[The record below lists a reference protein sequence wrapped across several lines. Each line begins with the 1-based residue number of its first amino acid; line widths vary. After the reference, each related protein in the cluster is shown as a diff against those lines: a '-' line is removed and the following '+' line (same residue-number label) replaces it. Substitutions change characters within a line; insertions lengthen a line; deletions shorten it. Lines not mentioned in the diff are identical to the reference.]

1 MSCHLGFFVW
11 NGSAFIVPAGSYEL
25 PFLVT
30 HIGHR
35 LTYPT
40 IISIWQ
46 EMAAHMSKWQLICRT
61 YTHIAKNTIYIVVV
75 RYGYAYNVICPTIPI
90 YKPSFWVKIHKWFDI
105 CLPGQIYV
113 CSVRY
118 MSALSDIC
126 PTIPIYKLSFCISIQ
141 IWFDICLPCRI
152 YVCQVRYISDMA
164 DIYLAF
170 SPDMGILARHISGW
184 LDIYRDISSY
194 VRPIETLAPKKP
206 DIWQFVTIYIQPCGF
221 MNRFFFQTHIKAGS
235 YALWHDMWA
244 VFLIYDMPLDFYHSK
259 WLDMRAFFC
268 SF

>member
-1 MSCHLGFFVW
+1 MS
-11 NGSAFIVPAGSYEL
+11 
-25 PFLVT
+25 
-30 HIGHR
+30 
-35 LTYPT
+35 
-40 IISIWQ
+40 
-46 EMAAHMSKWQLICRT
+46 
-61 YTHIAKNTIYIVVV
+61 
-75 RYGYAYNVICPTIPI
+75 
-90 YKPSFWVKIHKWFDI
+90 DI
-105 CLPGQIYV
+105 CLPGQIY
-113 CSVRY
+113 
-118 MSALSDIC
+118 
-126 PTIPIYKLSFCISIQ
+126 
-141 IWFDICLPCRI
+141 IWHVWF
-152 YVCQVRYISDMA
+152 ISDMA

-259 WLDMRAFFC
+259 WLDMRAFFFHFSTVPASLGHFSLLDPAWGPSLITSYNMRSLLVPRGVSLVALTLC
-268 SF
+268 LPACV